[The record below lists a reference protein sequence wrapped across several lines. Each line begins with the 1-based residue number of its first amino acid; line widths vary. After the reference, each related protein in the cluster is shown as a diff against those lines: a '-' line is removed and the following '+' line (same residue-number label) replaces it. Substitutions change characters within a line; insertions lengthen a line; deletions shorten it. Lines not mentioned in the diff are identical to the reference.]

1 MKLVPDAFHP
11 GYWGPLLSAHMPRT
25 AYLPVSESFIS
36 ALQRDSLN
44 VADAERLQS
53 DFSELIQ
60 GLSHAMDYL
69 RTDHSTSEGFCP
81 KLNGKLPYDAA
92 WILGRHAPC
101 CYTWNEAMMVLRASS
116 RIHEPTRTSW
126 QGSFC
131 LVVQRWEQIHPANEF
146 RCFISSC
153 RVIAICQ
160 RHPDTPYPFLARER
174 DRLVNAMVSFYETHV
189 RPLHPAY
196 AECILDCYLDD
207 SQSVRTL
214 GIDAWSDDALL
225 LFEVSEMEALRAQAA
240 AAFPGQHSDP
250 DGHRQSEAPGEDATG
265 ATVSFRSVAQGFA
278 AVPWGWSEKLPL
290 ELGDDFLRARIQRNA
305 SD

>member
-25 AYLPVSESFIS
+25 VYLPVSESFIS

-131 LVVQRWEQIHPANEF
+131 LVVQRWEQIK
-146 RCFISSC
+146 R
-153 RVIAICQ
+153 
-160 RHPDTPYPFLARER
+160 
-174 DRLVNAMVSFYETHV
+174 
-189 RPLHPAY
+189 
-196 AECILDCYLDD
+196 
-207 SQSVRTL
+207 
-214 GIDAWSDDALL
+214 
-225 LFEVSEMEALRAQAA
+225 
-240 AAFPGQHSDP
+240 
-250 DGHRQSEAPGEDATG
+250 
-265 ATVSFRSVAQGFA
+265 
-278 AVPWGWSEKLPL
+278 
-290 ELGDDFLRARIQRNA
+290 
-305 SD
+305 